1 MSEMNPYDVQVRD
14 VYLYTFRNNKL
25 VMHYGEL
32 ITTNYYKY
40 GRFKKKKPS
49 GEYIPGKN
57 WQTSEREGEWYN
69 MTVWFSEE
77 NLEKAKEIF
86 IEYESDLIQRYQTYI
101 KKCREKIQIIRGCD
115 SELIKA
121 EE

>member
-1 MSEMNPYDVQVRD
+1 MSELNPYDLQIRD
-14 VYLYTFRNNKL
+14 VYPYVFRNNKL
-25 VMHYGEL
+25 VVHYGEL

-40 GRFKKKKPS
+40 GRFKRKKPS
-49 GEYIPGKN
+49 GKYIPGKN
-57 WQTSEREGEWYN
+57 WQTSKREGEWYN

-77 NLEKAKEIF
+77 NPEKAKEIF

-115 SELIKA
+115 SELIKS